1 MVNIVFYYYTVVYSW
16 EIYTLLYFLC
26 YCFKLLNIDKPAETV
41 LGCVCAAITCKGSQ
55 ETSIVCHE
63 TEVLSKHGSTADMK
77 IYTFKCVDYCS
88 GHVTRFNLLNN
99 WLKASIFSDGNVHF
113 KLYDFTSS

>member
-16 EIYTLLYFLC
+16 VIYTLLYFLC
-26 YCFKLLNIDKPAETV
+26 YCFKLLNIDKPSETV
-41 LGCVCAAITCKGSQ
+41 LGCVCAAITCKESQ
-55 ETSIVCHE
+55 ETSLVCHE
-63 TEVLSKHGSTADMK
+63 TEVSKHGSTADMK

-99 WLKASIFSDGNVHF
+99 WLKASIFSDRNVHF
-113 KLYDFTSS
+113 KIYDVTSS